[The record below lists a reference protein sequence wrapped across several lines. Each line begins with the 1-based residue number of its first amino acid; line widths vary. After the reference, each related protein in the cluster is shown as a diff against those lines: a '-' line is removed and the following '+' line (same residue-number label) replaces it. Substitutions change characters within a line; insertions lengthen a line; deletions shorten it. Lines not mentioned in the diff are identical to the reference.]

1 MTKQIHTIAVKALK
15 DMKAAGIA
23 QYGRARSGSFSD
35 AKKLTQQWA
44 KETREAVFSAFG
56 ERDESRAKFLHIIGC
71 ANSLTFRGWADLGRW
86 LEEAETGLVS
96 LIAEHAP
103 MTYVKHHRSGR
114 VRRFAVD
121 SFDTINTQTKG
132 AQGSGWE
139 TSAMTVGQ
147 ALADI
152 SNGSAFLCN
161 EQGEEITEEATT
173 TPAPEWIYF
182 TRNVAAKTLRRFDSK
197 WGDHRNTEI
206 LADGVWV
213 SSLCTVGEAKDMIA
227 ETPSLRCKEDGAAL
241 TKGEPITPVEHE
253 WTHFQCLPH
262 SGRTGNYRR
271 VHASCGATDSTEILI
286 DGKWEDSGMSLADM
300 RRLMAF
306 GYAEWIAQPDIP
318 TDGAVKAQA
327 QKMLRLME
335 RRGFGPDMQIAQ
347 MWDDIDDIC
356 GLARSLR
363 LQLIGDAGHTGNGL
377 TNEEHLQIRALLDIV
392 PTKRCFLDTLK
403 MGWAKLHYELS
414 KIVLA

>member
-1 MTKQIHTIAVKALK
+1 MTKQIHTIAVKALN

-23 QYGRARSGSFSD
+23 QYGIARSGSFSD

-44 KETREAVFSAFG
+44 KDVRRDVFAEFEGSNNSG
-56 ERDESRAKFLHIIGC
+56 RGHFLSVIGC
-71 ANSLTFRGWADLGRW
+71 ADSLTFRGWADLGHW
-86 LEEAETGLVS
+86 LEEAEAELVA
-96 LIAEHAP
+96 LISKHAP

-121 SFDTINTQTKG
+121 SFDTVNTQTKD

-173 TPAPEWIYF
+173 TPAPDAEW
-182 TRNVAAKTLRRFDSK
+182 A
-197 WGDHRNTEI
+197 
-206 LADGVWV
+206 
-213 SSLCTVGEAKDMIA
+213 
-227 ETPSLRCKEDGAAL
+227 
-241 TKGEPITPVEHE
+241 
-253 WTHFQCLPH
+253 HFQCLPH

-271 VHASCGATDSTEILI
+271 VHSSCGATDSTEILI

-363 LQLIGDAGHTGNGL
+363 LQLIGDVGHTGNSL
-377 TNEEHLQIRALLDIV
+377 TNEEHLRIRALLDIV
-392 PTKRCFLDTLK
+392 PTRRCFLDTLK